1 MKSFL
6 IFITLAL
13 VAMLVFGT
21 VATARRQQEQD
32 DPQEENRRLE
42 RTAGATENVIV
53 TLSLDSGD
61 VVVRG
66 WNKREVRASANG
78 ADDLELQT
86 AGGAQG
92 AATRIAVVLSN
103 GPKDKGK
110 EKGKFDRRASGDV
123 TLDVPRGATVQIQTR
138 NGDVDISDVADLS
151 VETWSGDVSVQGV
164 SRAVEVKT
172 LNGSISLEDSKG
184 HVRLYSVSGDISA
197 ANIGTVE
204 PGDSLEAKTTSG
216 EVTLER
222 IAQARVVAG
231 TTSGNVSLE
240 GALAR
245 GGSYELSS
253 YSGDVTLEMPGN
265 SSFRVTAVAPRGEIT
280 TDFEIKNK
288 TEEDP
293 LKVLEEE
300 GRLSGNVGSG
310 DATLNL
316 TSFSGTIRLRRQ

>member
-1 MKSFL
+1 MKSSL
-6 IFITLAL
+6 LFIALAL
-13 VAMLVFGT
+13 VAMLAFGT
-21 VATARRQQEQD
+21 VVSARLPQD
-32 DPQEENRRLE
+32 ERQEEGGRLE
-42 RTAGATENVIV
+42 RVAGATANVVV
-53 TLSLDSGD
+53 TLSIDTGD
-61 VVVRG
+61 VIVRG
-66 WNKREVRASANG
+66 WDKREVRAVSEDAE
-78 ADDLELQT
+78 DLELQT
-86 AGGAQG
+86 SGGTQG
-92 AATRIAVVLSN
+92 AASRIAVVLSN
-103 GPKDKGK
+103 GPKEK
-110 EKGKFDRRASGDV
+110 EKVKSERRASGNV
-123 TLDVPRGATVQIQTR
+123 ALDVPRGATVQIRTR
-138 NGDVDISDVADLS
+138 NGEVDVADVADLS
-151 VETWSGDVSVQGV
+151 VETWSGEVSVRGV

-184 HVRLYSVSGDISA
+184 RVRLRSVSGDISA
-197 ANIGTVE
+197 ANTGAVE

-245 GGSYELSS
+245 GGSYELSTF
-253 YSGDVTLEMPGN
+253 SGDVTLELPGN
-265 SSFRVTAVAPRGEIT
+265 SSFRVTAVAPRGEIS
-280 TDFEIKNK
+280 TDFEIKNT
-288 TEEDP
+288 TENDP